1 MTNDQLAKIFLLL
14 AAPPSASPK
23 DMAVLRLA
31 AGLTQQQLA
40 VRMGVAI
47 RTVQHWEAGTR
58 KPPASAVIV
67 LTLLSWMP
75 WMR

>member
-1 MTNDQLAKIFLLL
+1 MTNDQLAGAIAVLL
-14 AAPPSASPK
+14 ASPPRIAPA
-23 DMAVLRLA
+23 DMIALRLK
-31 AGLTQQQLA
+31 AGLTQQRLA

-58 KPPASAVIV
+58 KPPESAVIV
-67 LTLLSWMP
+67 LTLLA